1 MLRFKGLYLS
11 ASWEIQAWH
20 VTTST
25 CGVQNHRSCYHPQNT
40 WTRRGATLSAKP
52 GVMSLQPAV
61 PRWGI
66 VLKTPTFPTMG
77 FFRGKSRSTSGGG
90 LDGFGV
96 GKRNISKFFEV
107 CQTVRCQENSE
118 CAKTISLMYL
128 MCRWGVTPR
137 IKHTK
142 KQEMHFQRI
151 QFNFR
156 RYISTYQY
164 MTFNS

>member
-1 MLRFKGLYLS
+1 MLLGPGLFYRQVGKSKHGMLPRRP
-11 ASWEIQAWH
+11 
-20 VTTST
+20 V
-25 CGVQNHRSCYHPQNT
+25 GFHRSCYHPQNA
-40 WTRRGATLSAKP
+40 WTRRGATLPAKP

-66 VLKTPTFPTMG
+66 VLKTPTMG
-77 FFRGKSRSTSGGG
+77 FFGGKSRSTSGGFWG
-90 LDGFGV
+90 WETENLQV
-96 GKRNISKFFEV
+96 FEV
-107 CQTVRCQENSE
+107 CQTVRCQQNSE
-118 CAKTISLMYL
+118 CDTTISLMYL

-156 RYISTYQY
+156 RYISTWHLIH
-164 MTFNS
+164 SD